1 MPLVARHNA
10 LHREGRHCRLGPRFD
25 PPPPFRN
32 TQKLRLATSA
42 ARSSLMWDFM
52 MLALTAIFFA
62 TGIGYAYACERL

>member
-1 MPLVARHNA
+1 
-10 LHREGRHCRLGPRFD
+10 LGPRFD

-62 TGIGYAYACERL
+62 AGIGYAYACERL